1 MPADASSA
9 VATAPEAAELA
20 PGPVLPVQGSGPASV
35 ASAQHRSDH
44 PATPLRTVPTT
55 TIRGVKES
63 RTARG
68 RRKVPR
74 VLIKAISPLVLLL
87 LWYVASSVGWLS
99 KNTLAPPQDVIA
111 KAGELIESGE
121 LQEAILASAERVG
134 VGLLIGLTAALV
146 AALISGLF
154 KVGEDII
161 DAPLQML
168 RTVPVVGLIP
178 LLIIWFGIGDE
189 PKLILI
195 ALGVFFPLYLNL
207 FAGIRGTDPSLIE
220 AGRTLG
226 LSRFGL
232 VRNVVLPA
240 AVPNGLVGLRYS
252 IGVSWLI
259 LVFAETINAT
269 TGIGFLINNAREFF
283 ETDTIVLCLVLYAIL
298 GLIADVIVR
307 YLERVLLAWRPTFTG
322 T

>member
-1 MPADASSA
+1 M
-9 VATAPEAAELA
+9 
-20 PGPVLPVQGSGPASV
+20 
-35 ASAQHRSDH
+35 
-44 PATPLRTVPTT
+44 
-55 TIRGVKES
+55 
-63 RTARG
+63 
-68 RRKVPR
+68 
-74 VLIKAISPLVLLL
+74 LIKAISPVLLL
-87 LWYVASSVGWLS
+87 VLWYVASSAGWLS

-111 KAGELIESGE
+111 KAGELIRSGE

-134 VGLLIGLTAALV
+134 LGLLIGLTAALI

-207 FAGIRGTDPSLIE
+207 FAGIRGTDPTLIE

-283 ETDTIVLCLVLYAIL
+283 ETDTIVLCLVLYAML

>member
-1 MPADASSA
+1 LAADAF
-9 VATAPEAAELA
+9 APAAET
-20 PGPVLPVQGSGPASV
+20 VPA
-35 ASAQHRSDH
+35 ASTSIPAQET
-44 PATPLRTVPTT
+44 PATTGPPKKLLAARTVPTT
-55 TIRGVKES
+55 VIVGLARSAGS
-63 RTARG
+63 R
-68 RRKVPR
+68 RRWHPPR
-74 VLIKAISPLVLLL
+74 TLIKAISPIVLIA
-87 LWYVASSVGWLS
+87 LWWLASSVGWLS
-99 KNTLAPPQDVIA
+99 SHTLASPGDVLE
-111 KAGELIESGE
+111 KAAELTKSGE
-121 LQEAILASAERVG
+121 LQEAILASASRVG
-134 VGLLIGLTAALV
+134 LGLFFGLTAAVV

-154 KVGEDII
+154 RVGEDVI

-178 LLIIWFGIGDE
+178 LLIIWFGIGDQ

-207 FAGIRGTDPSLIE
+207 FAGIRGTDPALIE

-226 LSRFGL
+226 LHRFGL

-269 TGIGFLINNAREFF
+269 TGIGYLINEAREFF
-283 ETDTIVLCLVLYAIL
+283 QTDTIVLCLVLYAVL
-298 GLIADVIVR
+298 GLIADIIVR
-307 YLERVLLAWRPTFTG
+307 LLERVLLAWRPTFTG

>member
-1 MPADASSA
+1 LTAST
-9 VATAPEAAELA
+9 ATA
-20 PGPVLPVQGSGPASV
+20 LPVQSTGPGSAVTAISPTGHHV
-35 ASAQHRSDH
+35 TRH
-44 PATPLRTVPTT
+44 RTVPTT

-63 RTARG
+63 RTSRG
-68 RRKVPR
+68 RRKIPR
-74 VLIKAISPLVLLL
+74 TLIKAISPLVLLL

-111 KAGELIESGE
+111 KAGELIKSGE
-121 LQEAILASAERVG
+121 LQEAILASAQRVG
-134 VGLLIGLTAALV
+134 LGLLIGLTAALV

-207 FAGIRGTDPSLIE
+207 FAGIRGTDPTLIE

>member
-1 MPADASSA
+1 LLYGLSA
-9 VATAPEAAELA
+9 A
-20 PGPVLPVQGSGPASV
+20 
-35 ASAQHRSDH
+35 
-44 PATPLRTVPTT
+44 
-55 TIRGVKES
+55 
-63 RTARG
+63 
-68 RRKVPR
+68 
-74 VLIKAISPLVLLL
+74 
-87 LWYVASSVGWLS
+87 
-99 KNTLAPPQDVIA
+99 VI
-111 KAGELIESGE
+111 
-121 LQEAILASAERVG
+121 
-134 VGLLIGLTAALV
+134 
-146 AALISGLF
+146 AALIAGLF

-161 DAPLQML
+161 DAPIQML

-207 FAGIRGTDPSLIE
+207 YAGIRGTDPALVE

-226 LSRFGL
+226 LYRFGL
-232 VRNVVLPA
+232 VRHVVLPA

-269 TGIGFLINNAREFF
+269 TGIGYLINTAREFF
-283 ETDTIVLCLVLYAIL
+283 ETDTIVLCLVLYGLL
-298 GLIADVIVR
+298 GLLADVFVR
-307 YLERVLLAWRPTFTG
+307 LLERVLLSWRPTFTG